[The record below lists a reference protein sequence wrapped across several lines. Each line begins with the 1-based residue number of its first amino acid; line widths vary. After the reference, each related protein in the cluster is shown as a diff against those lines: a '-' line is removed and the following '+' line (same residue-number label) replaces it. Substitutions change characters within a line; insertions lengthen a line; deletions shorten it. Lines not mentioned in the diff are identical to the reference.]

1 MSFNFRNRHMF
12 NTNSLKHTTARGL
25 RIHCIALCIVGLIH
39 TVLYCTVL
47 YCTSCTVLYC
57 TVLYCTVLYCT
68 VLYILKVN
76 FQRSLMACRAN
87 IPGFFYPN
95 AELWHNLHKTC
106 TIFLPILEN
115 SHTYQ
120 LTHSN
125 VKYLNHNTWPAYTQ
139 PLPTTKWTAEV
150 RGSLR

>member
-1 MSFNFRNRHMF
+1 MSVNCERIKFIREIVRVGNQTCPSILGNRHMF

-25 RIHCIALCIVGLIH
+25 RIHRTVYCWSH
-39 TVLYCTVL
+39 T
-47 YCTSCTVLYC
+47 
-57 TVLYCTVLYCT
+57 YCTVLYCT

-76 FQRSLMACRAN
+76 FQRSLMACRTN

-95 AELWHNLHKTC
+95 AELCHNLHKTC
-106 TIFLPILEN
+106 TIFLPVLEN

-139 PLPTTKWTAEV
+139 LLPTTKWTAEV